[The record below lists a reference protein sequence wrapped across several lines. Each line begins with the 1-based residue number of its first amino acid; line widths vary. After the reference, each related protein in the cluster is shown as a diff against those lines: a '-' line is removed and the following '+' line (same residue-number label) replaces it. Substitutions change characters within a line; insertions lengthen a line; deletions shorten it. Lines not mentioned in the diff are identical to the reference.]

1 MFTFFSRHLRY
12 TISLVILVLLLS
24 GCTSQ
29 PLSSTGSEATTKK
42 LTLLFNVQSNT
53 IDPHTDVN
61 YTASRTGISET
72 LVKVD
77 DQQQLQPW
85 LATSWESKDGQHW
98 TFQIRPDITFH
109 SGTPVD
115 AQAVKASL
123 QRVIQQNP
131 AIRNA
136 LHIEKMTAKGQ
147 TLQIVTDTPLPQFPS
162 ELVHPNTGIID
173 TAVDANTPSGT
184 GPFILS
190 QFKPGIEVNVKRN
203 PTYWDGQVKLDEAT
217 FSFNEDANARLLALQ
232 SGNADVVYRFPV
244 ESLSQLQ
251 NDPNLV
257 IESVP
262 GLRAHQLIYNMDNT
276 HLVKLPVRQA
286 IDSLL
291 NRQEIVD
298 AVMSGQAS
306 VAKGPFLTDSP
317 FSPSYTDK
325 PFDIER
331 ARTLFAQ
338 AGYTVTN
345 GQVTDNGAPLTFK
358 LVTYQSRAEL
368 PLIAQLL
375 QANAAQLGIKLDIQQ
390 VDNADEYLAENKD
403 WDMTIYSFITA
414 PRGDA
419 SYLLN
424 SVYTPTGGLNYG
436 QVKDAKLNTLIQQL
450 NQTVDADQRNRIAQ
464 QAVEM
469 IDRQLLHS
477 YIIHPNNFVAHQQ
490 RVTGWVTSKSE
501 YYMLTKDL
509 DVN

>member
-1 MFTFFSRHLRY
+1 MLLSGSKKIGY
-12 TISLVILVLLLS
+12 TISLCIFVLWLS
-24 GCTSQ
+24 ACSSQTASTS
-29 PLSSTGSEATTKK
+29 SETADTKK

-61 YTASRTGISET
+61 YTASRAGISET
-72 LVKVD
+72 LVKID

-85 LATSWESKDGQHW
+85 LATSWESKDGKHW
-98 TFQIRPDITFH
+98 TFQIRPNITFH
-109 SGTPVD
+109 SGAPVD
-115 AQAVKASL
+115 AQAVKSSL
-123 QRVIQQNP
+123 ERVTQENP

-173 TAVDANTPSGT
+173 TAVDASTPSGT
-184 GPFILS
+184 GPFVLT
-190 QFKPGIEVNVKRN
+190 QFKPGIQVDVKRN
-203 PTYWDGQVKLDEAT
+203 PHYWDGQVKLDEAT

-251 NDPNLV
+251 TDPNLV

-262 GLRAHQLIYNMDNT
+262 GLRAHQLIYNMENP
-276 HLVKLPVRQA
+276 HLGKLPVRQA
-286 IDSLL
+286 IDALL

-306 VAKGPFLTDSP
+306 VAEGPFLADSP
-317 FSPSYTDK
+317 LSPTYTAK

-345 GQVTDNGAPLTFK
+345 GQVTNNGAPLTFN

-368 PLIAQLL
+368 PIIAQLL
-375 QANAAQLGIKLDIQQ
+375 QANAAQLGIKLNIQQ
-390 VDNADEYLAENKD
+390 VDNADEYLAENKN
-403 WDMTIYSFITA
+403 WDMAIYSFITA

-436 QVKDAKLNTLIQQL
+436 QVKDQALDTLIQQL
-450 NQTVDADQRNRIAQ
+450 NQTVDVEQRNQIAQ

-469 IDRQLLHS
+469 IDRHLLHS
-477 YIIHPNNFVAHQQ
+477 YIIHPNNFVAHQK
-490 RVTGWVTSKSE
+490 RVSGWVTSKSE

>member
-1 MFTFFSRHLRY
+1 MLLSLSKKISY
-12 TISLVILVLLLS
+12 PISLVIFVLLLS
-24 GCTSQ
+24 ACTPQ
-29 PLSSTGSEATTKK
+29 PSSTSSETTDIKK

-61 YTASRTGISET
+61 YTSSRTGISET

-85 LATSWESKDGQHW
+85 LATSWQSKDGQHW
-98 TFQIRPDITFH
+98 TFQIRPNIPFH
-109 SGTPVD
+109 SGAPVD
-115 AQAVKASL
+115 AQAVKSSL
-123 QRVIQQNP
+123 ERVIQENP

-136 LHIEKMTAKGQ
+136 LHIENMTAKGQ

-173 TAVDANTPSGT
+173 TAVDASIPSGT
-184 GPFILS
+184 GPFGLT
-190 QFKPGIEVNVKRN
+190 QFKPGIQVNVKRN
-203 PTYWDGQVKLDEAT
+203 PHYWGGQVKLDEAT

-244 ESLSQLQ
+244 ESLAQLQ
-251 NDPNLV
+251 ADPNLV

-262 GLRAHQLIYNMDNT
+262 GLRAHQLIYNMENP
-276 HLVKLPVRQA
+276 HLGKLSVRQA
-286 IDSLL
+286 MDALL

-298 AVMSGQAS
+298 TVMSGQAS
-306 VAKGPFLTDSP
+306 VAEGPFLADSP
-317 FSPSYTDK
+317 LSPTYTAK

-331 ARTLFAQ
+331 ARTLFAE
-338 AGYTVTN
+338 AGYTVSN
-345 GQVTDNGAPLTFK
+345 GQVTNNGAPLTFN
-358 LVTYQSRAEL
+358 LITYQSRAEL
-368 PLIAQLL
+368 PIIAQLL
-375 QANAAQLGIKLDIQQ
+375 QANAAELGIKLNIQQ
-390 VDNADEYLAENKD
+390 VDNADEYLAENKN
-403 WDMTIYSFITA
+403 WDMAIYSFITA

-424 SVYTPTGGLNYG
+424 AVYTPTGGLNYG
-436 QVKDAKLNTLIQQL
+436 KVNDAKLNTLIQQL
-450 NQTVDADQRNRIAQ
+450 NQTVNTDKRNQIAQ

-469 IDRQLLHS
+469 IDRNLLHS
-477 YIIHPNNFVAHQQ
+477 YIIHPNNFVAHQK
-490 RVTGWVTSKSE
+490 RVSGWVTSKSE